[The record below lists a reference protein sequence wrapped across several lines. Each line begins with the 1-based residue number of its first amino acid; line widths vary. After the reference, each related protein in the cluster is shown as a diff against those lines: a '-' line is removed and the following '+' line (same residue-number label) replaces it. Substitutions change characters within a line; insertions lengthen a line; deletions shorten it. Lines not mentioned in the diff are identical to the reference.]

1 MRAKYVLSEVMVG
14 LWRNVTMTVA
24 MIITMAVSL
33 TMLGAS
39 LVMYHQVNVM
49 KSKFLSNVQVSIF
62 LTLDVSN
69 DQVNQ
74 LAAELAADPLV
85 AGTPQFLNTA
95 DSYKQFRD
103 QLGDNT
109 PIVNS
114 TSPDQVPQSFRVRL
128 KDPTKF
134 SEIYTKYQHQ
144 SGVDNVI
151 DQGALLD
158 RVFRVLGAL
167 QGLALVLAIAQGLAA
182 LLLVANTIQVA
193 AYSKRREVAVM
204 KLVGASNW
212 FIQSPFVLEAMFA
225 GAIGALIAY
234 AGLVAAKIF
243 LLDGSLKALSAII
256 GEVQWGTINIMLPLL
271 LAAGAVVSGVTGWI
285 TLRFYIKK

>member
-39 LVMYHQVNVM
+39 LVMYHQVGEM
-49 KSKFLSNVQVSIF
+49 KKTFLSNVQVSIF
-62 LTLDVSN
+62 LDTAVTDV
-69 DQVNQ
+69 QVQ
-74 LAAELAADPLV
+74 ALAAKIDSDSRIS
-85 AGTPQFLNTA
+85 GKQFLDANA
-95 DSYKQFRD
+95 SLKQFKQQMVND
-103 QLGDNT
+103 PAL
-109 PIVNS
+109 VNS
-114 TSPDQVPQSFRVRL
+114 ITADQVPQSFRLKL
-128 KDPTKF
+128 KDPDQVGQIKVTYKAWP
-134 SEIYTKYQHQ
+134 
-144 SGVDNVI
+144 GVDEVI
-151 DQGALLD
+151 DQASVLN
-158 RVFRVLGAL
+158 RVFKVLGAL
-167 QGLALVLAIAQGLAA
+167 QGLALTLAIAQGLAA

-234 AGLVAAKIF
+234 GGLVAAKFF
-243 LLDGSLKALSAII
+243 LIDGSLSALSALL
-256 GEVQWGTINIMLPLL
+256 GEVKWSTINIMLPLL
-271 LAAGAVVSGVTGWI
+271 VVAGALVSGITGWI

>member
-14 LWRNVTMTVA
+14 LWRNVTMTIA

-39 LVMYHQVNVM
+39 LVMYHQVGEM
-49 KSKFLSNVQVSIF
+49 KKTFLSNVQVSIF
-62 LTLDVSN
+62 LDTTVTDDQTQALDSKIKS
-69 DQVNQ
+69 DSRISS
-74 LAAELAADPLV
+74 D
-85 AGTPQFLNTA
+85 QFLNKDA
-95 DSYKQFRD
+95 SWKQFQQQMAND
-103 QLGDNT
+103 PALLQSIT
-109 PIVNS
+109 
-114 TSPDQVPQSFRVRL
+114 PDQVPQSFRL
-128 KDPTKF
+128 KLKNPDQVDQISATYKSLP
-134 SEIYTKYQHQ
+134 
-144 SGVDNVI
+144 GVDEVI
-151 DQGALLD
+151 DQASVLN
-158 RVFRVLGAL
+158 RVFKVLGAL
-167 QGLALVLAIAQGLAA
+167 QGLALTLAIAQGLAA

-234 AGLVAAKIF
+234 GGLVAAKFF
-243 LLDGSLKALSAII
+243 LIDGSLSALSALL
-256 GEVQWGTINIMLPLL
+256 GEVKWSTINIMLPLL
-271 LAAGAVVSGVTGWI
+271 VVAGALVSGLTGWI

>member
-14 LWRNVTMTVA
+14 LWRNVTMTIA

-39 LVMYHQVNVM
+39 LVMYHQVGEM
-49 KSKFLSNVQVSIF
+49 KKTFLSNVQVSIF
-62 LTLDVSN
+62 LDTTVTDDQTQALDSKIKS
-69 DQVNQ
+69 DSRISS
-74 LAAELAADPLV
+74 D
-85 AGTPQFLNTA
+85 QFLNKDA
-95 DSYKQFRD
+95 SWKQFQQQMAND
-103 QLGDNT
+103 PALLQSIT
-109 PIVNS
+109 
-114 TSPDQVPQSFRVRL
+114 PDQVPQSFRL
-128 KDPTKF
+128 KLKNPDQVDQISATYKSLP
-134 SEIYTKYQHQ
+134 
-144 SGVDNVI
+144 GVDEVI
-151 DQGALLD
+151 DQASVLN
-158 RVFRVLGAL
+158 RVFKVLRAL
-167 QGLALVLAIAQGLAA
+167 QGLALTLAIAQGLAA

-234 AGLVAAKIF
+234 GGLVAAKFF
-243 LLDGSLKALSAII
+243 LIDGSLSALSALL
-256 GEVQWGTINIMLPLL
+256 GEVKWSTINIMLPLL
-271 LAAGAVVSGVTGWI
+271 VVAGALVSGITGWI